1 MVLFIDA
8 RIPVV
13 FSVSPEAADAVLLPQ
28 DGTAAPGHLAGCA
41 CCVARGPAAVALDR
55 LFLQRVRGTIPW
67 FTRVV
72 VPVDDPAIRQAI
84 DSDPVLSARFR
95 VA

>member
-1 MVLFIDA
+1 MALFIDA

-13 FSVSPEAADAVLLPQ
+13 FNATPEAADAVLVPQ
-28 DGTAAPGHLAGCA
+28 GSAAAPGHVAGCD
-41 CCVARGPAAVALDR
+41 CCVARAPAAAALDR

-72 VPVDDPAIRQAI
+72 VPVDDPDIRHAIS
-84 DSDPVLSARFR
+84 SDPVLSARFR